1 MHRKP
6 VRVIIMGAAG
16 RDFHNFNVFFRN
28 NEDYRVVAFTASQIP
43 NIENRLYPP
52 ELAGKLYPKGIP
64 IYPETDLVKLIKEF
78 DVDEVVL
85 AYSDLLHE
93 DVGHKYS
100 TVLAAGADFKLM
112 GSKST
117 MLKSNKPVIA
127 VCAVRT
133 GAGKST
139 VSRKIVKILSSKGL
153 RTVVVR
159 HPMPY
164 GDLRKQIVQ
173 RFSSLKDL
181 DKYECTIEER
191 EEYEKY
197 IEMGLTVYAGVDYE
211 KILRRAEKEADII
224 LWDGGNNDLPFF
236 KPDLHIVVVDPMR
249 PGHEMCSY
257 PGEANLRMADVIV
270 VNKVGSARKE
280 NVERVVENC
289 KKANPRA
296 KMILADSR
304 IHVDKPELIKNKRVI
319 VVEDGP
325 SVTHGGLS
333 YGAGYIAAKIY
344 GASKIV
350 DPRPYAVGD
359 LKRAYEEYRHM
370 GPVVPSLGYGER
382 QIRDLEETLNNA
394 EADVIILGTPSDI
407 SRYLKLNKP
416 VVKVFYELV
425 EISGPS
431 LGEIV
436 EEFLTRI

>member
-1 MHRKP
+1 
-6 VRVIIMGAAG
+6 
-16 RDFHNFNVFFRN
+16 
-28 NEDYRVVAFTASQIP
+28 
-43 NIENRLYPP
+43 
-52 ELAGKLYPKGIP
+52 
-64 IYPETDLVKLIKEF
+64 
-78 DVDEVVL
+78 
-85 AYSDLLHE
+85 
-93 DVGHKYS
+93 
-100 TVLAAGADFKLM
+100 
-112 GSKST
+112 
-117 MLKSNKPVIA
+117 
-127 VCAVRT
+127 
-133 GAGKST
+133 
-139 VSRKIVKILSSKGL
+139 
-153 RTVVVR
+153 
-159 HPMPY
+159 MPY

-280 NVERVVENC
+280 NVERVIENC